1 MHHKS
6 ARIEL
11 KFCHEENRCFRIQ
24 YHGQNSLDNV
34 VCPQAEES
42 ATNAKFA
49 TASNDGLSNY
59 FLSFFGKRP

>member
-11 KFCHEENRCFRIQ
+11 KFCHEENRCFCIQ

-42 ATNAKFA
+42 AT
-49 TASNDGLSNY
+49 ASKDGLSNY

>member
-11 KFCHEENRCFRIQ
+11 KFCHEENRCFCIQ

-34 VCPQAEES
+34 VCPQAEEN

-49 TASNDGLSNY
+49 TASNDGSSNY